1 MNGQLPSPLAVSL
14 PWTSTR
20 LMPIFFLQ
28 ATGQATLPA
37 LNLSFFHGD
46 LKPLK
51 HLSSDHQARGLIETC
66 SVSGMKKDASILPF

>member
-1 MNGQLPSPLAVSL
+1 
-14 PWTSTR
+14 
-20 LMPIFFLQ
+20 MPIFFLQ

-51 HLSSDHQARGLIETC
+51 HLSSDHQARPAT
-66 SVSGMKKDASILPF
+66 SPRSTATT